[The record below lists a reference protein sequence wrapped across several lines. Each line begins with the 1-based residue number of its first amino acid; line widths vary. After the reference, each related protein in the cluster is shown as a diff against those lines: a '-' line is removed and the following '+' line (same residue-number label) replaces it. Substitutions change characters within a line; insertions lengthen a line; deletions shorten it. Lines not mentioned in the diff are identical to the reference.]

1 VSRDLSRAG
10 AAASLAPGRSEG
22 FQYEREVEVEEFL
35 RWSPAV
41 RVAAIS

>member
-1 VSRDLSRAG
+1 MSRDLSRAG

-22 FQYEREVEVEEFL
+22 FQYEREVEEFL